1 MEEKKETIKSETA
14 LREEAVLTFWKDNDI
29 FLKTL
34 NKSENSKGE
43 YIFYEVPPT
52 SNGKPGIH
60 HLEARSFKD
69 VIPRYKTMQGFHV
82 PRKAGWDTH
91 GLPVELQV
99 EKALGLNSK
108 KAIEEYGVA
117 KFNDQCKESVW
128 QFLGLWEKFTYR
140 MGYWVD
146 QENPYVTY
154 RNNYIEALW
163 GVVAKANE
171 RGHLY
176 KDFKVLP
183 WCTRCGTALSS
194 HELSQPG
201 AYKDVKDLSVYMKF
215 KVVGQENTYLLAWT
229 TTPWTLPGNV
239 ALAVGEDIEY
249 VKVFIPK
256 DFDFSSFDVKTDTGT
271 FIFAKA
277 RHTQEDL
284 HKLYFIG
291 AQEGCS
297 IEFIKGKD
305 LVGLE
310 YEPLFPYLK
319 NNIEKEVPT
328 QIDNLK
334 NAFKV
339 YGADFVTTTDGT
351 GIVHTAV
358 MYGADDFEL
367 GTKVNLPKYHTV
379 NEEGKFVSGTDFLE
393 GR

>member
-14 LREEAVLTFWKDNDI
+14 LREEAGLEFWKKNDI
-29 FLKTL
+29 FLKSL
-34 NKSENSKGE
+34 NKPDNSKGE
-43 YIFYEVPPT
+43 YIFYEGPPT

-128 QFLGLWEKFTYR
+128 QFLELWEKFTHR

-176 KDFKVLP
+176 KDFKILP

-201 AYKDVKDLSVYMKF
+201 AYKDVKDLSVYVKF
-215 KVVGQENTYLLAWT
+215 CVTSPEIFSSGPRGKSPDHSENISGEVYLLAWT
-229 TTPWTLPGNV
+229 TTPWTFPGNV
-239 ALAVGEDIEY
+239 VLPVGDDIDY
-249 VKVFIPK
+249 VK
-256 DFDFSSFDVKTDTGT
+256 
-271 FIFAKA
+271 
-277 RHTQEDL
+277 
-284 HKLYFIG
+284 
-291 AQEGCS
+291 
-297 IEFIKGKD
+297 IKSD
-305 LVGLE
+305 
-310 YEPLFPYLK
+310 
-319 NNIEKEVPT
+319 
-328 QIDNLK
+328 
-334 NAFKV
+334 
-339 YGADFVTTTDGT
+339 
-351 GIVHTAV
+351 
-358 MYGADDFEL
+358 
-367 GTKVNLPKYHTV
+367 
-379 NEEGKFVSGTDFLE
+379 
-393 GR
+393 